1 MYTNHIT
8 GFLKLRR
15 SQAAH
20 PNRTDKPN
28 LIAEALNFRNCIDL
42 KFNTFSISQKS
53 PHHPTPH
60 KLSCTKEHFSVA
72 HCQGP
77 AAALGGRVITNA
89 DEEPLP
95 AWDVKIIYL
104 LFCHQLHTFVGA
116 DILDFSKCA

>member
-28 LIAEALNFRNCIDL
+28 LIAQALNFGNCIDL

-53 PHHPTPH
+53 LHHPTPH

-95 AWDVKIIYL
+95 AFLKIYIAVSL
-104 LFCHQLHTFVGA
+104 
-116 DILDFSKCA
+116 